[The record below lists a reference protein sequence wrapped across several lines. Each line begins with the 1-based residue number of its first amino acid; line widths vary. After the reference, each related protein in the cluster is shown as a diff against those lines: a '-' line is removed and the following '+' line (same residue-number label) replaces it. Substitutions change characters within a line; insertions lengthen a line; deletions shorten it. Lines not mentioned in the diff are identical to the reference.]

1 MKFDRVSEDWGDDA
15 LRGLKSWGSR
25 TAKTGVNKAAN
36 IYGLGGPFRNV
47 EGGGADVDHSVNL
60 ANEHM
65 ISVMGVPAADLRP
78 EVVAAGRGGVTVRY
92 AAQRLIVIVRGGRAQ
107 EYRE

>member
-1 MKFDRVSEDWGDDA
+1 
-15 LRGLKSWGSR
+15 
-25 TAKTGVNKAAN
+25 
-36 IYGLGGPFRNV
+36 
-47 EGGGADVDHSVNL
+47 
-60 ANEHM
+60 M